1 MGLLD
6 SIAKMTL
13 GLGGKKPTNFFGESK
28 TSTLHKQ
35 SSTIGDPKI
44 VRNSSILDEADV
56 LNVNKFKSG
65 KGQKYNDK
73 LPK

>member
-6 SIAKMTL
+6 FLPKMRLGFQGAKP
-13 GLGGKKPTNFFGESK
+13 KFNAEDKI
-28 TSTLHKQ
+28 STLHNQ

-44 VRNSSILDEADV
+44 TRNSSILDETDAM
-56 LNVNKFKSG
+56 NKNKFRSA
-65 KGQKYNDK
+65 KGQKYTDK

>member
-6 SIAKMTL
+6 NLAKMTL
-13 GLGGKKPTNFFGESK
+13 GLGGKKPTNFSGESS
-28 TSTLHKQ
+28 TSTLHNE
-35 SSTIGDPKI
+35 SSTIGKPAISRKA
-44 VRNSSILDEADV
+44 SILDETDA
-56 LNVNKFKSG
+56 LNTNKFKSG

>member
-6 SIAKMTL
+6 NIANMRL
-13 GLGGKKPTNFFGESK
+13 GLGGVKPTNFSGELP
-28 TSTLHKQ
+28 TSTLHFK
-35 SSTIGDPKI
+35 SSTIGDPVI
-44 VRNSSILDEADV
+44 VRNSSNLDETDS
-56 LNVNKFKSG
+56 LNNNKFKSA

>member
-13 GLGGKKPTNFFGESK
+13 GLGGSKPKNFNGESK
-28 TSTLHKQ
+28 TSTLHNQ
-35 SSTIGDPKI
+35 SSTIGDPKTTK
-44 VRNSSILDEADV
+44 NPSILDETDV
-56 LNVNKFKSG
+56 LNKNKFKSG
-65 KGQKYNDK
+65 KGQKYNDN

>member
-6 SIAKMTL
+6 KISTKL
-13 GLGGKKPTNFFGESK
+13 GFGGVKPKFNAENK
-28 TSTLHKQ
+28 ISTLHNQ

-44 VRNSSILDEADV
+44 IRNPSILDETDS
-56 LNVNKFKSG
+56 LNKNKFKSG
-65 KGQKYNDK
+65 KGQKYNDN

>member
-6 SIAKMTL
+6 NLAKMTL
-13 GLGGKKPTNFFGESK
+13 GLGGKKPTNFFGESS
-28 TSTLHKQ
+28 TSTLHNQ
-35 SSTIGDPKI
+35 SSTIGNPAIK
-44 VRNSSILDEADV
+44 RKASMLDEGDA
-56 LNVNKFKSG
+56 LNNNKFKSA